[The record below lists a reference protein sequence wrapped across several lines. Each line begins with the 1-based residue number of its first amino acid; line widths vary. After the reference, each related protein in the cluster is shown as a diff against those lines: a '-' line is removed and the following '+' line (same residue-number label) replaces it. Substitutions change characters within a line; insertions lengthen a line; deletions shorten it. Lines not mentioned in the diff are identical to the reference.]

1 MVLTRAIDIQTTTNN
16 QTKEK
21 TWTKIR
27 LIGFRGTI
35 CHCGS
40 WCHPVMAA
48 SWIPYEVGPKK
59 NRNTI
64 EVLRTPSRLVDQ
76 ATLSYGWASEI
87 LHHQFGIVETCWN
100 PINNGIT
107 HPSINW
113 WLGFRW
119 PIHSII
125 SSSGMGIEPDPGPR
139 NRRPARLCRP
149 RCYHSWLG
157 RGVAAP
163 EAIGNPFVFA
173 REHGEVSHPSM
184 FP

>member
-1 MVLTRAIDIQTTTNN
+1 MNKNTIDRISRDNLPLWIMVPPSNGCIVNPL
-16 QTKEK
+16 
-21 TWTKIR
+21 
-27 LIGFRGTI
+27 RG
-35 CHCGS
+35 
-40 WCHPVMAA
+40 
-48 SWIPYEVGPKK
+48 GPRK